1 MTVVFTTALQNIFNW
16 PALNRVIDSEYSE
29 FEG

>member
-1 MTVVFTTALQNIFNW
+1 MMVVFTTALQNIFNW
-16 PALNRVIDSEYSE
+16 SALNGVFDSDYSE